1 MQSRPNV
8 TESTKPYR
16 PRSSPIPLDTG
27 AGTPLEWRIQ
37 DDHFEVVDYSRN
49 ELHAPPS
56 MCKATRLLS
65 EDLGYSAGLSRIFG
79 AETPE
84 DYSRLFTIISARLS
98 YHFLAD
104 SVYRDHA
111 LHELCTNLL
120 ESPGMLLID
129 PQEIMVR
136 GTTRFLERRLLD
148 QPLLLCWLFGSIGF
162 AQVCDDLL
170 GRPIPLLMRPWSPR
184 DGLLHPSRP
193 PRKSFSQHLWAARV
207 GKRGLILLDKRC
219 GAG

>member
-1 MQSRPNV
+1 MESRLNV
-8 TESTKPYR
+8 TESTKSYR
-16 PRSSPIPLDTG
+16 PHSSPIPLGTG

-49 ELHAPPS
+49 DPLVPPS
-56 MCKATRLLS
+56 MRKATRLLS
-65 EDLGYSAGLSRIFG
+65 DDLGYSAGLSKIFA

-84 DYSRLFTIISARLS
+84 DYSRLFMITSACLS
-98 YHFLAD
+98 YQFLAD
-104 SVYRDHA
+104 NVYRDHA

-129 PQEIMVR
+129 PPEILVR

-162 AQVCDDLL
+162 AHVCDDLL

-184 DGLLHPSRP
+184 DGLLRPSRP

-219 GAG
+219 GVG